1 MTHTDLRKDAA
12 DSSSSGTNG
21 YGSHN
26 KEVVEM
32 VGVGAVVGVAT
43 DVVVEEA
50 ITTPHKP
57 MTMPTSEEQEYGQ
70 VLLL

>member
-1 MTHTDLRKDAA
+1 
-12 DSSSSGTNG
+12 
-21 YGSHN
+21 
-26 KEVVEM
+26 M

-70 VLLL
+70 VLLLWKIWALCGRVSQEEVR